1 MYVRRRISPLL
12 IWRFAWRPLLFYALL
27 NLVAVVLYDRLG
39 FTGLAIPFLPV
50 ATIGTAVAFY
60 VGFKN
65 NSSYERLWEARR
77 IWGSITTVC
86 RAWGILV
93 CDVVGAKRGD
103 TGSDEVAALR
113 REMVYRQIA
122 WAHCLRIQL
131 RERGAWPCEPN
142 LRRNQIEA
150 ARKARGPEATDTQLR
165 GVLSTLLLPEEA
177 SAFCQRDNR
186 ALHLLRNQSR
196 RLTEFK
202 YSGIIDDFEHSDL
215 EKLVLESLAQQGAA
229 ERIKASPFPRQY
241 GYFSGLF
248 VIIFLV
254 LLPFSLLDEMS
265 HLPGSPTWLT
275 IPFSL
280 LISWVFTTMEQ
291 VGDSSEDPFENG
303 INDVPM
309 SAISTEIEI
318 ELRTLLGEGE
328 LPQRVRPVDSILL

>member
-1 MYVRRRISPLL
+1 MYVRRKLSPRL
-12 IWRFAWRPLLFYALL
+12 IWRFAWRPLMFYALL
-27 NLVAVVLYDRLG
+27 AVLAVLVYDRLG
-39 FTGLAIPFLPV
+39 LTGVAIPFLPV

-77 IWGSITTVC
+77 IWGSISTVS

-93 CDVVGAKRGD
+93 CDVVGARQRGAD
-103 TGSDEVAALR
+103 PETKAALQ
-113 REMVYRQIA
+113 RELVYRQIA

-142 LRRNQIEA
+142 LRRNQVELA
-150 ARKARGPEATDTQLR
+150 SRARGHEATDAQLEN
-165 GVLSTLLLPEEA
+165 VLRHLLPPDEA
-177 SAFCQRDNR
+177 EILCHCDNR
-186 ALHLLRNQSR
+186 ALHLLRNQSK

-202 YSGIIDDFEHSDL
+202 YSGILDDYEHSDM

-229 ERIKASPFPRQY
+229 ERMKAFPFPRQY
-241 GYFSGLF
+241 AYFSGLF

-254 LLPFSLLDEMS
+254 LLPFSLLGEMS

-303 INDVPM
+303 INDIPM
-309 SAISTEIEI
+309 TAITTDIEI
-318 ELRTLLGEGE
+318 ELRRILGESE
-328 LPQRVRPVDSILL
+328 LPARVRPVDSILL